1 MLITISRQYGSGGS
15 DVAER
20 VADALGWRVVDNEL
34 VERVA
39 SRVGLS
45 PDEVAEKEE
54 RAPSF
59 MERLARV
66 LASATPEL
74 FPPPTGTVL
83 EQSEQDLVRITE
95 AVVAEIAAEG
105 NVVLVGRS
113 APAVL
118 DQVEGALHVKLVASP
133 LYRIR
138 ATVARFGLDPKDAE
152 RIMRE
157 TDANRERY
165 HREYYNRD
173 WNDPLNYHMTL
184 NTERLGLEGAAMV
197 IVGEVRRRLTSTEPP
212 HLTRS

>member
-15 DVAER
+15 AIAQRVAE
-20 VADALGWRVVDNEL
+20 ALDWKLVDNEL

-39 SRVGLS
+39 NRAGLS
-45 PDEVAEKEE
+45 LEEVVQREE

-59 MERLARV
+59 IERLARV

-74 FPPPTGTVL
+74 FPPPSGTVL

-95 AVVAEIAAEG
+95 AVVADIAAEG

-118 DQVEGALHVKLVASP
+118 DRADGALHVKLVASP
-133 LYRIR
+133 AFRIR
-138 ATVARFGLDPKDAE
+138 ATVTRFGLDSKDAE

-165 HREYYNRD
+165 HRDYYNRD
-173 WNDPLNYHMTL
+173 WNDPLNYHLTL
-184 NTERLGLEGAAMV
+184 NTERLGLEGAADV
-197 IVGEVRRRLTSTEPP
+197 IVAEVRRRKAEAN
-212 HLTRS
+212 

>member
-15 DVAER
+15 AIAQRVAE
-20 VADALGWRVVDNEL
+20 ALAWRLVDNEL

-39 SRVGLS
+39 IRAGLS
-45 PDEVAEKEE
+45 TEEVAERDE

-59 MERLARV
+59 IERLARV

-74 FPPPTGTVL
+74 FPPPAGTVL

-95 AVVAEIAAEG
+95 AVVADLASEG

-118 DQVEGALHVKLVASP
+118 DRAEGALHVKLVASAGF
-133 LYRIR
+133 RIR
-138 ATVARFGLDPKDAE
+138 ATTARFGLDSKDAE

-165 HREYYNRD
+165 HREYYHRD

-184 NTERLGLEGAAMV
+184 NTERLGLEGAADV
-197 IVGEVRRRLTSTEPP
+197 IVEEVRRRASG
-212 HLTRS
+212 

>member
-15 DVAER
+15 AIAQRVAE
-20 VADALGWRVVDNEL
+20 ALDWKLVDNEL

-39 SRVGLS
+39 NRAGLS
-45 PDEVAEKEE
+45 MEEVVQREE

-59 MERLARV
+59 IERLARV

-74 FPPPTGTVL
+74 FPPPSGTVL

-95 AVVAEIAAEG
+95 AVVADVAAEG

-118 DQVEGALHVKLVASP
+118 DRADGALHVKLVASP
-133 LYRIR
+133 AFRIR
-138 ATVARFGLDPKDAE
+138 ATVTRFGLDSKDAE

-165 HREYYNRD
+165 HRDYYNRD
-173 WNDPLNYHMTL
+173 WNDPLNYHLTL
-184 NTERLGLEGAAMV
+184 NTERLGLEGAADV
-197 IVGEVRRRLTSTEPP
+197 IVAEVRRRKAEAN
-212 HLTRS
+212 

>member
-15 DVAER
+15 AIAQRVAE
-20 VADALGWRVVDNEL
+20 ALDWKLVDNEL

-39 SRVGLS
+39 NRAGLS
-45 PDEVAEKEE
+45 MEEVVQREE

-59 MERLARV
+59 IERLARV

-74 FPPPTGTVL
+74 FPPPSGTVL

-95 AVVAEIAAEG
+95 AVVADIAAEG

-118 DQVEGALHVKLVASP
+118 DRADGALHVKLVASP
-133 LYRIR
+133 AFRIR
-138 ATVARFGLDPKDAE
+138 ATVTRFGLDSKDAE

-157 TDANRERY
+157 TDSNRERY
-165 HREYYNRD
+165 HRDYYNRD
-173 WNDPLNYHMTL
+173 WNDPLNYHLTL
-184 NTERLGLEGAAMV
+184 NTERLGLEGAADV
-197 IVGEVRRRLTSTEPP
+197 IVAEVRRRKAEAN
-212 HLTRS
+212 